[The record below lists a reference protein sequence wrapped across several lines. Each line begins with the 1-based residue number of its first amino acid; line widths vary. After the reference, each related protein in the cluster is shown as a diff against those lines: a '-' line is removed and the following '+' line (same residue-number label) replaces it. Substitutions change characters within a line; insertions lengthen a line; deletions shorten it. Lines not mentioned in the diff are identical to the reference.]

1 MKIAD
6 LQLDGWGTHWP
17 PEAWPVSRCS
27 MLFSVYSLLSLFF
40 FSFHLFFFY
49 FYFVC
54 VCVSLPIYFFH
65 LCLHQWC
72 LQAKPPGLGSAERGV
87 TNNAFAKG
95 ALAAARGTHTTG
107 KEVPGASHRFIL
119 RVLLTDAVKP
129 GTRLSSSG
137 IHIAFSFEVMIAF
150 GPVLWR
156 IYFSIKISIPSK
168 WQRIVFLLN
177 HT

>member
-1 MKIAD
+1 MKTAD
-6 LQLDGWGTHWP
+6 LQLDGWGTHCLLRHGQSP
-17 PEAWPVSRCS
+17 GVLCFF
-27 MLFSVYSLLSLFF
+27 LCIHFSLSFF
-40 FSFHLFFFY
+40 FSFHLFFF
-49 FYFVC
+49 VC
-54 VCVSLPIYFFH
+54 VPTYIFFH

-150 GPVLWR
+150 GPVLRR
-156 IYFSIKISIPSK
+156 IYFSIKISIPSR